1 MKILV
6 TVYNYFRD
14 YDPELG
20 RYIQSDPIGLAGGI
34 DTYAYVEGNPIN
46 FIDPLGLAKICTR
59 ALAGSGGR
67 STNGASNTNIGVFH
81 EQILYKDGTNSGFSG
96 DSLFGKGY
104 PYTDSDT
111 SEYSCKS
118 KEYDDDLMK
127 KAEVRAK
134 ISFYMK
140 SYNVLTNNC
149 QDYVDEV
156 IEQYHNVVADQKRRK
171 R

>member
-6 TVYNYFRD
+6 TVYNYVRD

-46 FIDPLGLAKICTR
+46 FIDALGLAKICTR

-67 STNGASNTNIGVFH
+67 RTNGASNTNIGVFH

-96 DSLFGKGY
+96 DSLFGKVTRT
-104 PYTDSDT
+104 PIPIQVNIH
-111 SEYSCKS
+111 
-118 KEYDDDLMK
+118 
-127 KAEVRAK
+127 VRVK
-134 ISFYMK
+134 NTMMI
-140 SYNVLTNNC
+140 
-149 QDYVDEV
+149 
-156 IEQYHNVVADQKRRK
+156 
-171 R
+171 